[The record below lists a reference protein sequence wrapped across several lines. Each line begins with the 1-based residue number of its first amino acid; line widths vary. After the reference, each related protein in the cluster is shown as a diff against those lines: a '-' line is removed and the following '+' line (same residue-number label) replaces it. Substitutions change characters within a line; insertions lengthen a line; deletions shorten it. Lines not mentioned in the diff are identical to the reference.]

1 MKVTRVIEQV
11 LYEKEKKEYKG
22 LNVYYKTDI
31 IIKETEEDLEQMN
44 QQEQPAPQEPVAP
57 EMQQAMQQPMGQQM
71 GQQPMGMGQEIPAE
85 QIPLPPGAN
94 ESTMYEETFAAQNQ
108 GKVKVSP
115 DSVDNIQSLEDLLD
129 FLANKNTKK
138 GPILNDVAVE
148 IIMNMATQGPQSIQ
162 DIISKDD
169 RILVTVDYGKDLDNS
184 VGFKAL
190 KAEGT
195 NTLSLVMKKDNK
207 VIPGPFNI
215 QEFNKQVVFFRNSV
229 LSD

>member
-1 MKVTRVIEQV
+1 
-11 LYEKEKKEYKG
+11 
-22 LNVYYKTDI
+22 
-31 IIKETEEDLEQMN
+31 
-44 QQEQPAPQEPVAP
+44 
-57 EMQQAMQQPMGQQM
+57 MQHNNGSTS
-71 GQQPMGMGQEIPAE
+71 GMGQEIPAE
-85 QIPLPPGAN
+85 QIQLPPGAN
-94 ESTMYEETFAAQNQ
+94 ESTIYEETFAAKNQ
-108 GKVKVSP
+108 GMKKVSP
-115 DSVDNIQSLEDLLD
+115 DDVDNIQSLEDLLD
-129 FLANKNTKK
+129 YLANKNTKK

-162 DIISKDD
+162 DIISKED
-169 RILVTVDYGKDLDNS
+169 RILVTVDDGKDLDNS

-190 KAEGT
+190 KGEGT